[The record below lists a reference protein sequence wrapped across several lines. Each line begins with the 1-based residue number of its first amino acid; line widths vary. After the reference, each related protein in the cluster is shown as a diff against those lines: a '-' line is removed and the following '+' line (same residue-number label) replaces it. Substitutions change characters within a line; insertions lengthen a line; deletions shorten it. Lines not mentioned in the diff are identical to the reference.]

1 MKTSY
6 LKLLLVQSKF
16 KWISKMSA
24 VAVQEFLE
32 KVNTDESLA
41 QELVKALESENDRE
55 SVTELAVSKGYD
67 ITSEELWTEV
77 KKRQDEFSQRQDA
90 GELSD
95 EELEAVAGG
104 ATPISVIVATQ
115 VGLFLFAISGP
126 TIVQSIK
133 W

>member
-1 MKTSY
+1 
-6 LKLLLVQSKF
+6 
-16 KWISKMSA
+16 MSA

-41 QELVKALESENDRE
+41 QELVTALESENDRE

-67 ITSEELWTEV
+67 ITSEELWVEI
-77 KKRQDEFSQRQDA
+77 KKREDELSRRQEA

-104 ATPISVIVATQ
+104 ATPLA
-115 VGLFLFAISGP
+115 VGLAVGTLVAGGILGYAINQIP
-126 TIVQSIK
+126 PIK

>member
-1 MKTSY
+1 
-6 LKLLLVQSKF
+6 
-16 KWISKMSA
+16 MSA

-32 KVNTDESLA
+32 KVHTDESLA
-41 QELVKALESENDRE
+41 QELVTALESENDRE

-67 ITSEELWTEV
+67 ITSEELWAEI
-77 KKRQDEFSQRQDA
+77 KKREDELSRRQEA

-104 ATPISVIVATQ
+104 ATPLA
-115 VGLFLFAISGP
+115 VGLAVGTLIAGAVLGYAVNQIP
-126 TIVQSIK
+126 PIK

>member
-1 MKTSY
+1 
-6 LKLLLVQSKF
+6 
-16 KWISKMSA
+16 MSA

-67 ITSEELWTEV
+67 ISSEELWAEV

>member
-1 MKTSY
+1 
-6 LKLLLVQSKF
+6 
-16 KWISKMSA
+16 MSA

-32 KVNTDESLA
+32 KVQTDESLA

-55 SVTELAVSKGYD
+55 SVTALATSKGYD
-67 ITSEELWTEV
+67 ITSEELWDEV
-77 KKRQDEFSQRQDA
+77 KKRQEELKQRQDA

-104 ATPISVIVATQ
+104 EIVVAT
-115 VGLFLFAISGP
+115 VTLVAGLLGGAVLGYAVNQIP
-126 TIVQSIK
+126 PIK